1 VTNGPLTVIE
11 HTVCFTL
18 VHPEGS
24 DAERAFLTGAR
35 EVLSAIPGVQDFV
48 VNRQV
53 SPKSDLRF
61 QFAMRF
67 ADEQAY
73 RAYDSHADHVGFV
86 AQRWVPEV
94 DRFQELDLAPWTA

>member
-1 VTNGPLTVIE
+1 MIE

-24 DAERAFLTGAR
+24 DAERAFLTEGR
-35 EVLSAIPGVQDFV
+35 EVLSSIPGVQDFV

-53 SPKSDLRF
+53 NPSSGLRF
-61 QFAMRF
+61 QFGMRF

-73 RAYDSHADHVGFV
+73 RAYDSHPDHVGFV
-86 AQRWVPEV
+86 ADRWVPEV
-94 DRFQELDLAPWTA
+94 AQFQELDLTTWTP

>member
-1 VTNGPLTVIE
+1 MIQ

-24 DAERAFLTGAR
+24 DAERKFLTHGR
-35 EVLSAIPGVQDFV
+35 EVLSAVPGVEDFAV
-48 VNRQV
+48 SRQV

-73 RAYDSHADHVGFV
+73 RAYDSHPDHVAFV

-94 DRFQELDLAPWTA
+94 ARFQELDLAPWTP